1 MANEYQLIIDSC
13 CELPRE
19 LWDRPDITMLHFS
32 YQDGDTSHV
41 DDLYETIT
49 AHEFYDT
56 IRNGATPMTSQPSQM
71 EFEEAFR
78 SALSDGKDAVYLAFS
93 SGISGA
99 YDGACVARDRVLE
112 EFDGKGNIHVLD
124 LKIGSTPQS
133 LLIVEA
139 IRHMDRGMTAEELVE
154 WADEARFFLQ
164 TIFMVDDLD
173 CLRRGGR
180 IPASVAYAGTKLDVK
195 PLLSFDL
202 DGKLTVVG
210 VARGRKK
217 GMKAMAEFFRKAHDE
232 HGVSMVGVGNADC
245 PHDAERMCQMVQA
258 IDSNVVFLKTQIG
271 TTIGCHVGPGMVS
284 CCFWGGD
291 RRENL
296 SVSDR
301 IARKVK
307 NR

>member
-1 MANEYQLIIDSC
+1 MAQDYQLIIDSC

-19 LWDRPDITMLHFS
+19 LWDRPDVTMLHFS
-32 YQDGDTSHV
+32 YQDGNESHV
-41 DDLYETIT
+41 DDLFETIT
-49 AHEFYDT
+49 AHEFYES
-56 IRNGATPMTSQPSQM
+56 IRNGATPMTSQPSQL

-78 SALSDGKDAVYLAFS
+78 NAVQAGKTAVYLAFS

-99 YDGACVARDRVLE
+99 YEGACVARDRVVG
-112 EFDGKGNIHVLD
+112 EFGDDARIHVVD
-124 LKIGSTPQS
+124 LKVGSTPQG
-133 LLIVEA
+133 LIIEEA
-139 IRHMDRGMTAEELVE
+139 IRHKDRGLTAEELVA
-154 WADEARFFLQ
+154 WAEEARYFIQ

-173 CLRRGGR
+173 CLHRGGR
-180 IPASVAYAGTKLDVK
+180 IPASVAFAGTKLDVK

-202 DGKLTVVG
+202 DGKLTIVG

-217 GMKAMAEFFRKAHDE
+217 GMKAMADFYRKAHDE
-232 HGVSMVGVGNADC
+232 GGVAMVGVGNADC

-258 IDSNVVFLKTQIG
+258 IDGNALFMRTNIG
-271 TTIGCHVGPGMVS
+271 TTIGCHVGPGMLS

-307 NR
+307 SK